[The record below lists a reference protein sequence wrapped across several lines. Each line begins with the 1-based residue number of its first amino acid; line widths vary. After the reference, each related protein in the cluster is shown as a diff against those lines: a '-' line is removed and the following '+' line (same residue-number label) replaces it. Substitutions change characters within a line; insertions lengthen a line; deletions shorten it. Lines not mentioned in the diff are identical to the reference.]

1 MIMIIPRGGGGG
13 GGGGGVRD
21 GAGIPSEEEELE
33 HTDASEQGQE
43 CEPTTP
49 QADVSFAAER
59 VLPWRYD

>member
-1 MIMIIPRGGGGG
+1 MKMIMIIPRGGA
-13 GGGGGVRD
+13 GGGVRD

-49 QADVSFAAER
+49 QAEVSFAAER